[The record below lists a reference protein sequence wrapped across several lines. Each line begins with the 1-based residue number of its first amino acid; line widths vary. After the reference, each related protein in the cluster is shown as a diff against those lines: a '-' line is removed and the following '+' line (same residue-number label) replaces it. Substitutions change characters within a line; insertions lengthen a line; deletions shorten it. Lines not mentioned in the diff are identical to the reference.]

1 MSSPTILAKKQFKK
15 LKIEAKSIHHQKKL
29 NKGLEN
35 KIIDLQQK
43 LTESKSMNKEL
54 KKNMVGHENL
64 VKEMENLKIAE
75 VAGKK
80 AVSKVASL
88 EEQVRILNEKLEAE
102 KGEKIDIIHQRK
114 MEIDTWGEKEAN
126 YDEIVETLETKLS
139 NSAVE
144 NQAKGEEVSSEL
156 LRNVENERD
165 SLKNEFDQERVAYQK
180 LLKAYNQIE
189 AQYENSQDELNAMK
203 NPHGSEMNF
212 DSMSFASMS
221 VNEDESAYGGSQ
233 SGISS
238 QRSSM
243 QVPENHTISGGN
255 GDFDDKIDVG
265 LTVRLQH
272 KLKETQLA
280 KDKMEKRLEQLEMR
294 GEIQL
299 PDSVDPGRKNM
310 DALKI
315 NELEI
320 ETGRQRQ
327 DLKRLRDC
335 IANNNNTTD
344 QMKEMS
350 DQFET
355 LQEELDR
362 RREEC
367 VQLRTVLAN
376 VSLSDNE
383 HLSSF
388 SKTGELPEAEELMAA
403 YETQKIVIAQ
413 LQEQIYDEK
422 MRNTEIEGDLREEL
436 DTLAKT
442 CSAQQQLIH
451 QAINKA
457 PANTTEA
464 CLQHEITRLTS
475 ENFDLREKIENL
487 NDNIRRLKKM
497 LKTYMKRLEDS
508 GENPRDLD
516 SVNETNYEQ
525 VEQSIVIRM
534 KDHDDFLGML
544 EYKKES
550 EAKIFKALIYDLKPK
565 MALQML
571 PSLPAYLLFMM
582 VRYTDH
588 LNNDVMVRSLIQGA
602 IATIKRAVKKKGAN
616 DIDMKA
622 MWLSNLLRFLNNLEQ
637 YSGEER
643 FIKFSSQKQ
652 GEQSLRNFDLS
663 EYRRV
668 INDVA
673 IWIYGGVTK
682 LMEEEVQP
690 LLVPAIIEHE
700 GIGCITGGTGEK
712 NNKTSQ
718 GNPHSDQG
726 VYVDPSQ
733 ALDKLLHL
741 LTRFNTIF
749 QKHGLDPQ
757 LISRIFRE
765 TFYYICAGTLN
776 NILLRKDMCHWS
788 KGMQIRYNVAQVEQW
803 ARDAKIHDNDRQLF
817 SIDTLEPIIQAAA
830 LLQARKTED
839 NVQAICDKCNALKVS
854 QIIKLLNS
862 YTPLDE
868 TEERVTPA
876 FVRKIQAKLAERAA
890 TENSQELLMPQ
901 RLSVAIKFP
910 FCPSNIQLEELDIP
924 EFYNGL
930 NSILKKM

>member
-1 MSSPTILAKKQFKK
+1 
-15 LKIEAKSIHHQKKL
+15 
-29 NKGLEN
+29 
-35 KIIDLQQK
+35 
-43 LTESKSMNKEL
+43 
-54 KKNMVGHENL
+54 MVEHENL
-64 VKEMENLKIAE
+64 VKEMEALKIAE

-80 AVSKVASL
+80 ALEKVVSL
-88 EEQVRILNEKLEAE
+88 EEQVRILKEQLEAE
-102 KGEKIDIIHQRK
+102 KAEKIDLVHQRK
-114 MEIDTWGEKEAN
+114 LESDSWGEKEAN
-126 YDEIVETLETKLS
+126 YDEIVESLKQKLQDS
-139 NSAVE
+139 EEE
-144 NQAKGEEVSSEL
+144 NQAKGHEIATEQ
-156 LRNVENERD
+156 LRNTENERD
-165 SLKNEFDQERVAYQK
+165 TLKNENDQERIAYQK
-180 LLKAYNQIE
+180 LLKAYNKLE
-189 AQYENSQDELNAMK
+189 AQYENSQDELNALK
-203 NPHGSEMNF
+203 NPHGSETF

-221 VNEDESAYGGSQ
+221 ITEENESAYGGSQ
-233 SGISS
+233 TGTLSS
-238 QRSSM
+238 VRSM
-243 QVPENHTISGGN
+243 TQVPENTATN
-255 GDFDDKIDVG
+255 FDNDDDKIDVG

-280 KDKMEKRLEQLEMR
+280 KEKLEKRLEQLELR
-294 GEIQL
+294 GENEI
-299 PDSVDPGRKNM
+299 PDNDPGRKNM

-320 ETGRQRQ
+320 ENGRQRE

-383 HLSSF
+383 PLSSF

-403 YETQKIVIAQ
+403 YETQKVVIAQ

-422 MRNTEIEGDLREEL
+422 MRNTEIETDLRDEL
-436 DTLAKT
+436 DRLAKT
-442 CSAQQQLIH
+442 CSDQQQLIH

-497 LKTYMKRLEDS
+497 LKTYMKRLEES
-508 GENPRDLD
+508 GENPREMD
-516 SVNETNYEQ
+516 SANDSNYEQ

-544 EYKKES
+544 EYKKEL
-550 EAKIFKALIYDLKPK
+550 EQKIFKALIYDLKPK

-616 DIDMKA
+616 DIDMKV

-637 YSGEER
+637 YSGEEK
-643 FIKFSSQKQ
+643 FLKFSSQKQ

-712 NNKTSQ
+712 NNKPSA
-718 GNPHSDQG
+718 GSEGDQG
-726 VYVDPSQ
+726 VYIDPLE
-733 ALDKLLHL
+733 ALNKLLHL
-741 LTRFNTIF
+741 LNRFHTIF
-749 QKHGLDPQ
+749 QKHGLDSQ

-765 TFYYICAGTLN
+765 IFYYICAGTLN

-803 ARDAKIHDNDRQLF
+803 ARDAKIHDNDGELF

-890 TENSQELLMPQ
+890 TENNQELLMPQ

-910 FCPSNIQLEELDIP
+910 FCPSNIQLEELEIP

-930 NSILKKM
+930 NSLLKKM